1 MCPANRDDGTMAILI
16 DPPMWPAWG
25 TVFSHLVSDSSL
37 DELHAFAHDHGVP
50 DAAFDV
56 DHYDVP
62 ERMYD
67 ALVASGA
74 LPVRATELIRR
85 LIAGGVR
92 VRAVERRS

>member
-1 MCPANRDDGTMAILI
+1 MPGVALLVDAAI
-16 DPPMWPAWG
+16 WPWRGERWA
-25 TVFSHLVSDSSL
+25 HLVSDVSY

-67 ALVASGA
+67 ALVAGGA

>member
-1 MCPANRDDGTMAILI
+1 MIMVDGLKVWTRRRPFQA
-16 DPPMWPAWG
+16 G
-25 TVFSHLVSDSSL
+25 SCHLTTDGPL

-67 ALVASGA
+67 ALVAGGA